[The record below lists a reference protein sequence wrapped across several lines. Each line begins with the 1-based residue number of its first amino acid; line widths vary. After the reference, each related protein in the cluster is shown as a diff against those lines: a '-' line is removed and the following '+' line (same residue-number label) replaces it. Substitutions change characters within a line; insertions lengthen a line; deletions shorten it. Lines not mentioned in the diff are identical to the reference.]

1 DLVARYGGDEFAVI
15 LPGAG
20 EETAREVA
28 ERLRQ
33 AVAAHPFPYRELMP
47 QGKITVSIGIA
58 SLPAHGLT
66 AAELIRQADEA
77 MYAAKQQAKNR
88 VEVASSLLREVEA
101 EWPEEHPLLHNVV
114 ALLRTIHA
122 KDRYTYTHSE
132 RVARYAAKLAR
143 AAGMRDGE
151 VKKLKLAA
159 FLHDVGKIDIPTKVL
174 NKPEPLTREEWEVIR
189 RHPVVGAE
197 IVGQIK
203 ALEEI
208 APLVLH
214 HHERYDGS
222 GYPAGLAGEAIPL
235 GARIIALADAYDA
248 MTSNRPYRPA
258 KTHETALHEVRQG
271 AGRQFDPS
279 LVKLFVRVC
288 HAQGNAQG
296 DAACRPQTEVSDTT
310 LATTAPGEEVPAG
323 TRQAGDTGVNPAP

>member
-1 DLVARYGGDEFAVI
+1 
-15 LPGAG
+15 
-20 EETAREVA
+20 
-28 ERLRQ
+28 
-33 AVAAHPFPYRELMP
+33 
-47 QGKITVSIGIA
+47 
-58 SLPAHGLT
+58 
-66 AAELIRQADEA
+66 

-88 VEVASSLLREVEA
+88 VEVASSLLRELEA
-101 EWPEEHPLLHNVV
+101 EWPAEHPLLHNVV
-114 ALLRTIHA
+114 ALLRTVHA

-151 VKKLKLAA
+151 IKKLKLAA
-159 FLHDVGKIDIPTKVL
+159 FLHDVGKIEIPTKVL

-203 ALEEI
+203 VLEEI
-208 APLVLH
+208 APLILH

-248 MTSNRPYRPA
+248 MTSHRPYRPA

-288 HAQGNAQG
+288 YAQG
-296 DAACRPQTEVSDTT
+296 DAVCRPQMEVPDAT
-310 LATTAPGEEVPAG
+310 LPGTPPGGKVPAG
-323 TRQAGDTGVNPAP
+323 SQQPVMQEPSA